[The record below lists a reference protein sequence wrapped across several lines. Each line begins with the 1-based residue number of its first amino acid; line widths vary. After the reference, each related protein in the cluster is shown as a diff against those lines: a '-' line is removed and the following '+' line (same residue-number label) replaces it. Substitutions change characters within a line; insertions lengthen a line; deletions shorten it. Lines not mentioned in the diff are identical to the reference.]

1 MKEGSHMRLGRLL
14 KFGLIGIVAL
24 LALSW
29 VAIWVY
35 INVFKEDPPPPL
47 SFDTLDAA
55 TTTLSA
61 APAGSAQSNCSLL
74 TFENGRAVFTVTDPG
89 DAAKKIAITSEA
101 ISGTVSVCDGTV
113 DAGTVDV
120 DVSSAV
126 AEGDEAATAVA
137 LSVLEATEFPVVS
150 LTLNGAGSAAAV
162 VAGEER
168 QVPVEVIVNGSSVT
182 VTSDLS

>member
-1 MKEGSHMRLGRLL
+1 MRLGRLL

-29 VAIWVY
+29 VGIWVY

-61 APAGSAQSNCSLL
+61 GSAASTCSPLS
-74 TFENGRAVFTVTDPG
+74 FENGRAVFTVADPG
-89 DAAKKIAITSEA
+89 DAAKKIIISSEA

-113 DAGTVDV
+113 QSGTVDV

-126 AEGDEAATAVA
+126 AEGDDADTADALGALQAA
-137 LSVLEATEFPVVS
+137 EFPVVS
-150 LTLNGAGSAAAV
+150 LTIDGAGSGSAV

-168 QVPVEVIVNGSSVT
+168 QVPVEVTVDGSSVT